1 MNKADKMRKEKKW
14 GHFGDYQTEYSHFL
28 NEETKTILIGV
39 SNKFLEAQKEQE
51 EEFVWADGQEGKK
64 LDEQLLVDLSSCSD
78 LQADLHGYWSQYFQ
92 LPHVYRE
99 ILIAFMEELGDKVHL
114 HEGAIWRAVAG
125 FITTRN
131 DVGLKRIA
139 EMFSPF
145 LRNQYNSEGV
155 ERRCYDRLKK
165 AFDRERITEG
175 DLKTVLRS
183 ICAFY
188 LITPQILTDGIGYC
202 YCLKDNPSDTIKA
215 CLERYTVKAVW
226 NAVSKNP
233 DVSVEKVI
241 TEITGLP
248 AKALDRYPV
257 KVACKY
263 YTTDKQTQFY
273 LDCLF
278 SALRKGSQK

>member
-1 MNKADKMRKEKKW
+1 MNEADKKRKNNSW

-39 SNKFLEAQKEQE
+39 SNKFLQAQKEQE

-78 LQADLHGYWSQYFQ
+78 LQVDLHGYWSQYFQ
-92 LPHVYRE
+92 LSHASRK
-99 ILIAFMEELGDKVHL
+99 ILTAFMEELGDKVHL
-114 HEGAIWRAVAG
+114 HEGAIWRAVVG

-131 DVGLKRIA
+131 GVGLKKIS
-139 EMFSPF
+139 EMFSHF
-145 LRNQYNSEGV
+145 LQNQDNPEGV
-155 ERRCYDRLKK
+155 ERRCYDQLKR
-165 AFDRERITEG
+165 AFGRERIKEG
-175 DLKTVLRS
+175 GLKSVLRS

-188 LITPQILTDGIGYC
+188 LITPQILTDGTGYC

-215 CLERYTVKAVW
+215 CLERYTIEAVW
-226 NAVSKNP
+226 NEVSKNP

-241 TEITGLP
+241 TEVTGLP
-248 AKALDRYPV
+248 AEALDRYPV

>member
-1 MNKADKMRKEKKW
+1 MDEADKKRKKNSW

-28 NEETKTILIGV
+28 NEKSKTILIGV
-39 SNKFLEAQKEQE
+39 SNKFLEVQEEQD
-51 EEFVWADGQEGKK
+51 EEFVWADGEKGKK
-64 LDEQLLVDLSSCSD
+64 LGEQLMLDVSSCSG
-78 LQADLHGYWSQYFQ
+78 LQVDLHDYWIRYFQ
-92 LPHVYRE
+92 LSHASRK
-99 ILIAFMEELGDKVHL
+99 ILTAFIEELGDKVHL

-131 DVGLKRIA
+131 GVGLKRIA

-145 LRNQYNSEGV
+145 LRNQYNSEGA
-155 ERRCYDRLKK
+155 ERRCYDQLKR
-165 AFDRERITEG
+165 AFDRERIKEG
-175 DLKTVLRS
+175 GLKSVLRS

-188 LITPQILTDGIGYC
+188 LITPQILTDGTGYC
-202 YCLKDNPSDTIKA
+202 YCLKDNPSDAIKE
-215 CLERYTVKAVW
+215 CLERYTIEAVW

-233 DVSVEKVI
+233 KASVEEIITKV
-241 TEITGLP
+241 TGLP
-248 AKALDRYPV
+248 IEALDRYPV